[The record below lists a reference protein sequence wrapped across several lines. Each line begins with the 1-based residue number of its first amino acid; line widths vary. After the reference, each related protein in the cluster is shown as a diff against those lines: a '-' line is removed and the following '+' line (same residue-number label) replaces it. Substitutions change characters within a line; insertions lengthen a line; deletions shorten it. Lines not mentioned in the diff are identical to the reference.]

1 MQNGDL
7 PDHVLVALRRIIR
20 ATDLHSR
27 KLGKKTG
34 LTTPQL
40 VIIQAVGNLK
50 DPTVSDIAKAVSL
63 SLATVTTIL
72 NRLERNGIVNR
83 ARSSVDRRM
92 VFVTLTEEGQSL
104 KSSAPKPLQDS
115 FVDRFTRLES
125 WEQHLIVASL
135 ERVATMM
142 DADDLDAKFSIWT
155 HEADDLDA
163 ESLIWTHDIDDL
175 DAEILIWTHDVDD
188 LDAESLI
195 WTQDIYD

>member
-1 MQNGDL
+1 MPALRHKADEDDRLRPISIEYLGLKVLNLRPLRTKKIMQNSDL

-40 VIIQAVGNLK
+40 VIIQAVGDLK

-83 ARSSVDRRM
+83 ARSSVDRRR
-92 VFVTLTEEGQSL
+92 VIVTLTEEGQSL
-104 KSSAPKPLQDS
+104 KSSAPKPLQDR
-115 FVDRFTRLES
+115 FVDRFSRLES

-135 ERVATMM
+135 ERVAAMM
-142 DADDLDAKFSIWT
+142 DAEDLDAAPLLASGDSVI
-155 HEADDLDA
+155 
-163 ESLIWTHDIDDL
+163 
-175 DAEILIWTHDVDD
+175 
-188 LDAESLI
+188 
-195 WTQDIYD
+195 

>member
-1 MQNGDL
+1 MQKGDL

-40 VIIQAVGNLK
+40 VIIQAVGDLK

-72 NRLERNGIVNR
+72 NRLERNGVVNR
-83 ARSSVDRRM
+83 ARSSVDRRR
-92 VFVTLTEEGQSL
+92 VIVTLTEEGQSL
-104 KSSAPKPLQDS
+104 KGSAPKPLQDS

-142 DADDLDAKFSIWT
+142 DADDLDAAPLLASG
-155 HEADDLDA
+155 D
-163 ESLIWTHDIDDL
+163 S
-175 DAEILIWTHDVDD
+175 VV
-188 LDAESLI
+188 
-195 WTQDIYD
+195 

>member
-1 MQNGDL
+1 MPALRHKADEDDRLRPISIEYLGLKVLNLCPLEDEENMQNSDL

-40 VIIQAVGNLK
+40 VIIQAVGDLK

-83 ARSSVDRRM
+83 ARSSVDRRR
-92 VFVTLTEEGQSL
+92 VIVTLTEEGQSL

-115 FVDRFTRLES
+115 FVDRFSRLES

-135 ERVATMM
+135 ERVAAMM
-142 DADDLDAKFSIWT
+142 DAEDLDAAPLLASG
-155 HEADDLDA
+155 D
-163 ESLIWTHDIDDL
+163 S
-175 DAEILIWTHDVDD
+175 VV
-188 LDAESLI
+188 
-195 WTQDIYD
+195 

>member
-1 MQNGDL
+1 MPALRHKADEDDRLHPISIECLGLKVLNLRPLWMTTTMQNGDL

-40 VIIQAVGNLK
+40 VIIQAVGDLK

-83 ARSSVDRRM
+83 ARSSVDRRR
-92 VFVTLTEEGQSL
+92 VIVTLTEEGRDL

-135 ERVATMM
+135 ERVAAMM
-142 DADDLDAKFSIWT
+142 DADDLDAAPLLASGDSVI
-155 HEADDLDA
+155 
-163 ESLIWTHDIDDL
+163 
-175 DAEILIWTHDVDD
+175 
-188 LDAESLI
+188 
-195 WTQDIYD
+195 

>member
-1 MQNGDL
+1 MPALRHKADEDDRLQPISIECLGLKVLNLRPLWMTTTMQNGDL

-40 VIIQAVGNLK
+40 VIIQAVGDLK

-83 ARSSVDRRM
+83 ARSSVDRRR
-92 VFVTLTEEGQSL
+92 VIVTLTEEGRDL

-135 ERVATMM
+135 ERVAAMM
-142 DADDLDAKFSIWT
+142 DADDLDAAPLLASGDSVI
-155 HEADDLDA
+155 
-163 ESLIWTHDIDDL
+163 
-175 DAEILIWTHDVDD
+175 
-188 LDAESLI
+188 
-195 WTQDIYD
+195 

>member
-1 MQNGDL
+1 MPALRHKADEDDRLRPISIEYLGLKVLNLHPLRTKNIMQNSDL

-20 ATDLHSR
+20 ATDLYSR

-40 VIIQAVGNLK
+40 VIIQAVGDLK

-83 ARSSVDRRM
+83 ARSSVDRRR
-92 VFVTLTEEGQSL
+92 VIVTLTEEGQSL

-115 FVDRFTRLES
+115 FVDRFSRLES

-135 ERVATMM
+135 ERVAAMM
-142 DADDLDAKFSIWT
+142 DAEDLDAAPLLASG
-155 HEADDLDA
+155 D
-163 ESLIWTHDIDDL
+163 S
-175 DAEILIWTHDVDD
+175 VV
-188 LDAESLI
+188 
-195 WTQDIYD
+195 

>member
-1 MQNGDL
+1 MPALRHKADEDDRLHPISIECLGLKVLNLRPLWMTTTMQNGDL

-40 VIIQAVGNLK
+40 VIIQAVGDLK

-72 NRLERNGIVNR
+72 NRLERNGTVNR
-83 ARSSVDRRM
+83 ARSSVDRRR
-92 VFVTLTEEGQSL
+92 VIVTLTEEGKGL

-135 ERVATMM
+135 ERVAAMM
-142 DADDLDAKFSIWT
+142 DADDLDAAPLLASGDSVI
-155 HEADDLDA
+155 
-163 ESLIWTHDIDDL
+163 
-175 DAEILIWTHDVDD
+175 
-188 LDAESLI
+188 
-195 WTQDIYD
+195 

>member
-1 MQNGDL
+1 MPALRHKADEDDRLQRISIEYFGLKVLNLTPLRMLTTMQNGDL

-83 ARSSVDRRM
+83 ARSSVDRRR
-92 VFVTLTEEGQSL
+92 VIVTLTEEGQLL

-115 FVDRFTRLES
+115 FVDRFTRLQS

-135 ERVATMM
+135 ERVAAMM
-142 DADDLDAKFSIWT
+142 DANDLDAAPLLASGDSVI
-155 HEADDLDA
+155 
-163 ESLIWTHDIDDL
+163 
-175 DAEILIWTHDVDD
+175 
-188 LDAESLI
+188 
-195 WTQDIYD
+195 

>member
-1 MQNGDL
+1 MPALRHKADEDDRLQPISIECLGLKVLNLRPLWMTTNMQNGDL

-40 VIIQAVGNLK
+40 VIIQAVGDLK

-83 ARSSVDRRM
+83 ARSSVDRRR
-92 VFVTLTEEGQSL
+92 VIVTLTEEGKGL
-104 KSSAPKPLQDS
+104 KSSAPKPRQDS
-115 FVDRFTRLES
+115 FVDRFMRLES

-135 ERVATMM
+135 ERVAAMM
-142 DADDLDAKFSIWT
+142 DADDLDAAPLLASGDSVI
-155 HEADDLDA
+155 
-163 ESLIWTHDIDDL
+163 
-175 DAEILIWTHDVDD
+175 
-188 LDAESLI
+188 
-195 WTQDIYD
+195 

>member
-1 MQNGDL
+1 MPALRHKANEDDRLQPISIECLGLKVLNLRPLWMTTNMQNGDL

-40 VIIQAVGNLK
+40 VIIQAVGDLK

-83 ARSSVDRRM
+83 ARSSVDRRR
-92 VFVTLTEEGQSL
+92 VIVTLTEEGHGL

-135 ERVATMM
+135 ERVAAMM
-142 DADDLDAKFSIWT
+142 DADDLDAAPLLASGDSVI
-155 HEADDLDA
+155 
-163 ESLIWTHDIDDL
+163 
-175 DAEILIWTHDVDD
+175 
-188 LDAESLI
+188 
-195 WTQDIYD
+195 

>member
-1 MQNGDL
+1 MPALRHKADEDDRLHPISIECLGLKVLNLRPLWMMTTMQNGDL

-40 VIIQAVGNLK
+40 
-50 DPTVSDIAKAVSL
+50 
-63 SLATVTTIL
+63 ATVTTIL

-83 ARSSVDRRM
+83 ARSSVDRRR
-92 VFVTLTEEGQSL
+92 VIVTLTEEGQDL

-135 ERVATMM
+135 ERVAAMM
-142 DADDLDAKFSIWT
+142 DADDLDAAPLLASGDSVI
-155 HEADDLDA
+155 
-163 ESLIWTHDIDDL
+163 
-175 DAEILIWTHDVDD
+175 
-188 LDAESLI
+188 
-195 WTQDIYD
+195 

>member
-1 MQNGDL
+1 MPALRHKANEDDRLQPISIECLGLKVLNLRPLWMTTTMQNGDL

-40 VIIQAVGNLK
+40 VIIQAVGDLK

-83 ARSSVDRRM
+83 ARSSVDRRR
-92 VFVTLTEEGQSL
+92 VIVTLTEEGRDL

-135 ERVATMM
+135 ERVAAMM
-142 DADDLDAKFSIWT
+142 DADDLDAAPLLASGDSVI
-155 HEADDLDA
+155 
-163 ESLIWTHDIDDL
+163 
-175 DAEILIWTHDVDD
+175 
-188 LDAESLI
+188 
-195 WTQDIYD
+195 

>member
-1 MQNGDL
+1 MHNDDL

-27 KLGKKTG
+27 KLGKKTADD
-34 LTTPQL
+34 TQL

-72 NRLERNGIVNR
+72 NRLERKGVINR
-83 ARSSVDRRM
+83 ARSSVDRRR
-92 VFVTLTEEGQSL
+92 VIVTLTKDGQSL

-115 FVDRFTRLES
+115 FVDRFSRLES

-135 ERVATMM
+135 ERVAAMM
-142 DADDLDAKFSIWT
+142 DADELDAAPLLASGDSVI
-155 HEADDLDA
+155 
-163 ESLIWTHDIDDL
+163 
-175 DAEILIWTHDVDD
+175 
-188 LDAESLI
+188 
-195 WTQDIYD
+195 

>member
-1 MQNGDL
+1 MPALRHKADEDDRLRRISIEYLGLKVLNLRPLWMTTTMQNGDL

-40 VIIQAVGNLK
+40 VIIQAVGDLK

-83 ARSSVDRRM
+83 ARSSVDRRR
-92 VFVTLTEEGQSL
+92 VIVTLTEEGRDL

-135 ERVATMM
+135 ERVAAMM
-142 DADDLDAKFSIWT
+142 DADDLDAAPLLASGDSVI
-155 HEADDLDA
+155 
-163 ESLIWTHDIDDL
+163 
-175 DAEILIWTHDVDD
+175 
-188 LDAESLI
+188 
-195 WTQDIYD
+195 

>member
-1 MQNGDL
+1 MPALRHKADEDDRLHPISIECLGLKVLNLRPLWMTTTMQNGDL

-40 VIIQAVGNLK
+40 VIIQAVGDLK

-83 ARSSVDRRM
+83 ARSSVDRRR
-92 VFVTLTEEGQSL
+92 VIVTLTEEGKGL

-135 ERVATMM
+135 ERVAAMM
-142 DADDLDAKFSIWT
+142 DADDLDAAPLLASGDSVI
-155 HEADDLDA
+155 
-163 ESLIWTHDIDDL
+163 
-175 DAEILIWTHDVDD
+175 
-188 LDAESLI
+188 
-195 WTQDIYD
+195 

>member
-1 MQNGDL
+1 MSTAEL

-40 VIIQAVGNLK
+40 VIIQAIGRLK

-83 ARSSVDRRM
+83 ARSAIDRRR
-92 VFVTLTEEGQSL
+92 VIVTLTEEGQNL
-104 KSSAPKPLQDS
+104 RASAPKPLQDS
-115 FVDRFTRLES
+115 FVAKFSDLET
-125 WEQHLIVASL
+125 WEKHSIVAAL

-142 DADDLDAKFSIWT
+142 DADELDAAPLLASGD
-155 HEADDLDA
+155 EVL
-163 ESLIWTHDIDDL
+163 
-175 DAEILIWTHDVDD
+175 
-188 LDAESLI
+188 
-195 WTQDIYD
+195 

>member
-1 MQNGDL
+1 MPALRHKADEDDRLHPISIEYLGLKVLNLRPLRTKKIMQNSDL

-40 VIIQAVGNLK
+40 VIIQAVGDLK

-83 ARSSVDRRM
+83 ARSSVDRRR
-92 VFVTLTEEGQSL
+92 VIVTLTEEGQSL

-115 FVDRFTRLES
+115 FVDRFSRLES

-135 ERVATMM
+135 ERVAAMM
-142 DADDLDAKFSIWT
+142 DAEDLDAAPLLASG
-155 HEADDLDA
+155 D
-163 ESLIWTHDIDDL
+163 S
-175 DAEILIWTHDVDD
+175 VV
-188 LDAESLI
+188 
-195 WTQDIYD
+195 

>member
-1 MQNGDL
+1 MPALRHKADEDDRLRPISIEYLGLKVLNLRPLRAKKIMQNSDL

-40 VIIQAVGNLK
+40 VIIQAVGDLK

-83 ARSSVDRRM
+83 ARSSVDRRR
-92 VFVTLTEEGQSL
+92 VIVTLTEEGQSL

-135 ERVATMM
+135 ERVAAMM
-142 DADDLDAKFSIWT
+142 DAEDLDAAPLLASGDSVI
-155 HEADDLDA
+155 
-163 ESLIWTHDIDDL
+163 
-175 DAEILIWTHDVDD
+175 
-188 LDAESLI
+188 
-195 WTQDIYD
+195 